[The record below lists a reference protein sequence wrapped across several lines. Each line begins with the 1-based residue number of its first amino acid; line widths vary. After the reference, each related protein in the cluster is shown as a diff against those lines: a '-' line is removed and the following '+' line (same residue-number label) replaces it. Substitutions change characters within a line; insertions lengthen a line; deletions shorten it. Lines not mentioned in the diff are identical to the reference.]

1 MGYVTIFFFFFFEIK
16 FQPIVSVLDDSF
28 WSSIFGVFFKMRKR
42 NDKVTKKF
50 STKCSQFDV
59 TMNVNFEFQQ
69 PN

>member
-1 MGYVTIFFFFFFEIK
+1 M
-16 FQPIVSVLDDSF
+16 VSALDDSF

-50 STKCSQFDV
+50 STKSSQFDV
-59 TMNVNFEFQQ
+59 TMNVNFELQQ

>member
-1 MGYVTIFFFFFFEIK
+1 MM
-16 FQPIVSVLDDSF
+16 SALDDNF

>member
-1 MGYVTIFFFFFFEIK
+1 MGYVTIFFFFFEIK

-59 TMNVNFEFQQ
+59 TMNVNFELQQ

>member
-59 TMNVNFEFQQ
+59 TMNVNFELQ
-69 PN
+69 